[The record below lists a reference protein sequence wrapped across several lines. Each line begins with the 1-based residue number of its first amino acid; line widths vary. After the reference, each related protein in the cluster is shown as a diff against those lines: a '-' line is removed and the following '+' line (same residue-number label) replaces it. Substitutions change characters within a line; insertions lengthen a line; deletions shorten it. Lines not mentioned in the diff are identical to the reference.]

1 MDPLLELLI
10 QDAKLTIG
18 ELAEQFGLT
27 EEEVRARIAGWEKDG
42 TILGY
47 QAVIDPEKA
56 GNHGVTSVIDVKITP
71 EREGGF
77 DRLAKRIA
85 KFDHVS
91 SCFLMSGGHDLS
103 VVVEGADLREVA
115 RFVSEKLATLDGVL
129 STTTHFQLKV
139 YKQNGFLAHGDDEGE
154 RLPVSP

>member
-10 QDAKLTIG
+10 QDAKLTEA
-18 ELAEQFGLT
+18 ELAEQLNLSDK
-27 EEEVRARIAGWEKDG
+27 EVRARIAGWEQDG

-47 QAVIDPEKA
+47 QAVVDTEKA
-56 GNHGVTSVIDVKITP
+56 GNHGVTAVIDVKITP

-77 DRLAKRIA
+77 DRLARRIA
-85 KFDHVS
+85 KFDQVS

-103 VVVEGADLREVA
+103 VVVEGPDLREVA
-115 RFVSEKLATLDGVL
+115 RFVSEKLATLEGVL

-139 YKQNGFLAHGDDEGE
+139 YKLNGFLAHGEDERE
-154 RLPVSP
+154 RLPVAP